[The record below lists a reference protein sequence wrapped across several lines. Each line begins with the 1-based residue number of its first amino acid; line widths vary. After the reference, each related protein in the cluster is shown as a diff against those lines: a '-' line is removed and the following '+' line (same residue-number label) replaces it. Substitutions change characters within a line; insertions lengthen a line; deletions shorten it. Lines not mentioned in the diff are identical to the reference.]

1 MGRTCFK
8 CVCIRKC
15 LHVCAKIRTKVW
27 ALMCLTAIHCLVEFF
42 FRIPLC
48 QFFFGFGFDLG
59 TFGALQK
66 AFADGKYAIST
77 KSYFFPYSHLSYPNS
92 LSRSLYFCFFVSVL
106 PLQLHILCVYAI
118 LWMAC
123 TLLWSH
129 WTRWNKSFAR
139 EWKGKNQRTNRKSAK
154 NVNKVYVNVALK
166 RTNEPEYSVTPCTLP
181 CILAMDK
188 NRERKKAF
196 ASK

>member
-1 MGRTCFK
+1 M
-8 CVCIRKC
+8 
-15 LHVCAKIRTKVW
+15 HVCAKIRTKVW
-27 ALMCLTAIHCLVEFF
+27 ALMCLTAIHCLVE
-42 FRIPLC
+42 
-48 QFFFGFGFDLG
+48 
-59 TFGALQK
+59 
-66 AFADGKYAIST
+66 
-77 KSYFFPYSHLSYPNS
+77 YFFLESHCANFFLVLVSTWVHLVRFKKRLLMVNMQFLRNRTFFHTLTCLTRT

-139 EWKGKNQRTNRKSAK
+139 EWKGKKKRTNRKSAK

-166 RTNEPEYSVTPCTLP
+166 RTNEPN
-181 CILAMDK
+181 IQ
-188 NRERKKAF
+188 
-196 ASK
+196 